1 MPARFRR
8 PALELPIA
16 RGRGLETAAG
26 ASSSANKE
34 CRLMQMLYNS
44 DHYVVVEFDMGVG
57 AAESGDGKGAYEI
70 VDKFARRGIFLNGAV
85 ADGFKAGVDA
95 LVERGPTEEEVDDF
109 IAGYTLLA
117 QQPVILH

>member
-1 MPARFRR
+1 
-8 PALELPIA
+8 
-16 RGRGLETAAG
+16 
-26 ASSSANKE
+26 
-34 CRLMQMLYNS
+34 MQMLYNS
-44 DHYVVVEFDMGVG
+44 DHYVVVAFDMGADAPNG
-57 AAESGDGKGAYEI
+57 GGDGTGGYEI

>member
-1 MPARFRR
+1 
-8 PALELPIA
+8 
-16 RGRGLETAAG
+16 
-26 ASSSANKE
+26 
-34 CRLMQMLYNS
+34 MQMLYNS
-44 DHYVVVEFDMGVG
+44 DHYVVVEIDLGTDAPEG
-57 AAESGDGKGAYEI
+57 GDGKGGYEI

-95 LVERGPTEEEVDDF
+95 LVERDPTEEELDDF